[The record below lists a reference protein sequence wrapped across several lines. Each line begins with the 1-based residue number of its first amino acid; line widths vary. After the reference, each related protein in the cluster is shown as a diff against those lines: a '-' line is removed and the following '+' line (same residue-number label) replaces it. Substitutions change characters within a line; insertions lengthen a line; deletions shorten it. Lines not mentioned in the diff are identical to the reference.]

1 MTRGFQFAERLAQ
14 RLKPGEHGGHN
25 EEDRG
30 ASGGVQEVWLR
41 GLRRTVEEDPEIC
54 DGRMACDEEGT

>member
-1 MTRGFQFAERLAQ
+1 MVTMSSEYSIYLQFAERLAQ

-30 ASGGVQEVWLR
+30 ASGGVPEV
-41 GLRRTVEEDPEIC
+41 
-54 DGRMACDEEGT
+54 